1 MVRNMNAGSDQMSR
15 KEREA
20 ALRRESILLAAR
32 QIFEV
37 DGYFNATM
45 AQIAAR
51 AEFGVGTLYQFFP
64 SKQHLFAEV
73 IIAGIEQFKQGLK
86 DAVEEKASWQDK
98 LKAFVSYQLEWIE
111 QNPEFHRL
119 IYEIFYS
126 PIPDLASHVFEI
138 YKDIH
143 KETMGLIQ
151 DIFIHA
157 NKDIERFDSELM
169 SLMILGILHVIGDSW
184 FMNLLNK
191 TPSTYT
197 QGILRIITGGE
208 ISE

>member
-1 MVRNMNAGSDQMSR
+1 MNAGSDHMSR
-15 KEREA
+15 KERET
-20 ALRRESILLAAR
+20 ALRRECILLAAR
-32 QIFEV
+32 HIFETE
-37 DGYFNATM
+37 GYINATM

-64 SKQHLFAEV
+64 SKQNLFAEV
-73 IIAGIEQFKQGLK
+73 ILAGIEQFKLGLT
-86 DAVEEKASWQDK
+86 DAVAEKASWQDQ
-98 LKAFVSYQLEWIE
+98 LCAFVAYQLEWIE
-111 QNPEFHRL
+111 KNPEFHRL

-143 KETMGLIQ
+143 RETMGLLL
-151 DIFIHA
+151 DIFVHA
-157 NKDIERFDSELM
+157 NKDHERFDPELI
-169 SLMILGILHVIGDSW
+169 SLMVRGILHVIGDSW

-191 TPSTYT
+191 TPSNYT
-197 QGILRIITGGE
+197 EGILRIITGGN